1 MKLLFLMRNPAYVRN
16 YESAIV
22 ALAQRGHQVNINF
35 NILKDDDRLQERL
48 AKLNGNIVYTNK
60 LLPRREDIWTGLVI
74 LKRGVRDYLRYLSP
88 EYASAHK
95 LRERVE
101 KHLRGFPKLG
111 FYCLQFLSQIIGLK
125 RLDRWLKMIE
135 AIVPSDSH
143 ITEFLK
149 SENPDLILITPLV
162 DFDSIQT
169 DYQKSAQ
176 ELGIGCI
183 LCVNSWDNLT
193 NKGLIQ
199 IEPDRVLLWNN
210 FQKQEAIA
218 LHGVAPE
225 NITVTG
231 AQCYDKWFNQQPSTS
246 RTEFCD
252 KVGLNRDRP
261 YLLYLCSSGF
271 IAPQEVSF
279 VEDWLQQ
286 ARKSQH
292 PCLREVGLL
301 VRPHPQNAQQWSQ
314 VDFSEWDNVAIWP
327 RGGQNPVT
335 DEARANF
342 YDSIYHSAA
351 VLGVNTSA
359 MIESG
364 ILGKPVYTIL
374 DPRFKATQEGTLH
387 FQHLVRGGLL
397 QLSHHFEEHLE
408 QLRSLLEGNSE
419 AYRHQIQQ
427 FIHEFVR
434 PHGLETPCT
443 PIVVEAIEEMLAR
456 KPVEVKSMPKWMY
469 GFQLLLLLV
478 AIPLEQLRYLYKK
491 SKRMRQGTKLT
502 LKLSK

>member
-1 MKLLFLMRNPAYVRN
+1 MKILFLMRNPAYVRN
-16 YESAIV
+16 YESTIR
-22 ALAQRGHQVNINF
+22 ALAEQGYQVTLKF
-35 NILKDDDRLQERL
+35 NILKDDDRLQEKL
-48 AKLNGNIVYTNK
+48 AHSHPNISYSDK
-60 LLPRREDIWTGLVI
+60 LLPRREDSWTGLVI
-74 LKRGVRDYLRYLSP
+74 LLRGIRDYLRYLLP
-88 EYASAHK
+88 DYNSAHK
-95 LRERVE
+95 LRERIQ
-101 KHLRGFPKLG
+101 KHLQGFPHLG
-111 FYCLQFLSQIIGLK
+111 FSFLQFLRRVVGLK
-125 RLDRWLKMIE
+125 KMDQFLKTIE
-135 AIVPSDSH
+135 AIIPSDPN

-149 SENPDLILITPLV
+149 AENPDLILITPLI
-162 DFDSIQT
+162 DFDSVQT
-169 DYQKSAQ
+169 DYLKSARD
-176 ELGIGCI
+176 LGVPCI
-183 LCVNSWDNLT
+183 LCVHSWDNLT
-193 NKGLIQ
+193 NKGVIQ

-210 FQKQEAIA
+210 FQKQEAIT

-314 VDFSEWDNVAIWP
+314 VNFSGWDNVAIWP

-419 AYRHQIQQ
+419 DYRHPIQQ

-434 PHGLETPCT
+434 PHGLETACT

-491 SKRMRQGTKLT
+491 SKRIRQGTKLT